1 MHRRN
6 PLVTE
11 PSPSTITSSVRW
23 RRGGARR
30 GPRRAGALSTRE
42 LILGGAY
49 RTLVDVGYNQVS
61 MRKIAV
67 EAGVNQS
74 LLHYYFGSKEQ
85 LMVEALEY
93 VNDELLARQRKMY
106 AEAGTFEAIWDQA
119 LEYFREDIRS
129 GYVRAMWELWAQ
141 GLSNPRIR
149 KRWVETAQRWRDL
162 VTDLARKALRDY
174 GITRGYDAAV
184 LGAHHRRSLLRGGSQ
199 CSVFCRPRGACRG
212 YSHDGQPVP
221 VAGSGHEEEG
231 HR

>member
-1 MHRRN
+1 M
-6 PLVTE
+6 
-11 PSPSTITSSVRW
+11 
-23 RRGGARR
+23 GA
-30 GPRRAGALSTRE
+30 
-42 LILGGAY
+42 AY

-61 MRKIAV
+61 MRKIAD

-74 LLHYYFGSKEQ
+74 LLHYHFGSKEQ
-85 LMVEALEY
+85 LMVEVLGY

-106 AEAGTFEAIWDQA
+106 AEAGTFEAIWEQA

-184 LGAHHRRSLLRGGSQ
+184 VGHIIADLYYGAEVNILSFADPEGHVEAIRMMGNLFRWLAQDAKKRSTGEAVSGGPLAGTGEPFVRGARGDARGLRHRGGDAWTRS
-199 CSVFCRPRGACRG
+199 S
-212 YSHDGQPVP
+212 
-221 VAGSGHEEEG
+221 
-231 HR
+231 